1 MRPPNRGGRV
11 LDVRSGNSGRTGSR
25 FSSAGRGRGR
35 GRGGQFRDEGPPAA
49 IEEIGTFLH
58 ACEGEIVCKSTN
70 KKIPYFNGAIYLQN
84 KTQVCRNVS
93 IWRELTFSLGWQN

>member
-35 GRGGQFRDEGPPAA
+35 GRGRGGQFRDEGPPAA
-49 IEEIGTFLH
+49 IEGTL
-58 ACEGEIVCKSTN
+58 S
-70 KKIPYFNGAIYLQN
+70 
-84 KTQVCRNVS
+84 
-93 IWRELTFSLGWQN
+93 

>member
-49 IEEIGTFLH
+49 IEGTLSCRVFSRDSTPLTEIGTFLH

-70 KKIPYFNGAIYLQN
+70 KKVIAR
-84 KTQVCRNVS
+84 V
-93 IWRELTFSLGWQN
+93 